1 MRVARTLS
9 FERTEVEDAPVP
21 ELEPGDALVRVVACG
36 LCGSDASRWYVE
48 TKVPTVLG
56 HEPAGVVEDVGR
68 GCGLQPGQ
76 RVFFH
81 HHVHCGECP
90 ACQRG
95 VETSC
100 ALFKRTRL
108 DPGGF
113 AELVR
118 VPRENVVRDTL
129 VLPQEVSFEAATFIE
144 PLGCCVRAVNKL
156 PIRAGDSVL
165 LIGLGAMGLVNG
177 RLARL
182 AGAGRVLGSDLS
194 AVRRERSLQPPWGL
208 DAALDP
214 REPGFAEALRGLT
227 GERGPDHVIVGPGSG
242 AALAQGLAVA
252 APGATVV
259 LFSPFS
265 PAQQVPLDLSRLYF
279 GELTL
284 TASYSCGARE
294 TRRALELI
302 RTGQVPVDALVS
314 HRLPLEGVG
323 EGILR
328 TAAAGDD
335 WLKAV
340 IYPHGVDAGARS

>member
-9 FERTEVEDAPVP
+9 FERTEVEDAQVP
-21 ELEPGDALVRVVACG
+21 ALGPGDALVRVVACG

-56 HEPAGVVEDVGR
+56 HEPAGVVEDVGP
-68 GCGLQPGQ
+68 GCDLQPGQ

-90 ACQRG
+90 ACRRG

-100 ALFKRTRL
+100 ALFRGTRL

-144 PLGCCVRAVNKL
+144 PLGCCVRAVGKL

-165 LIGLGAMGLVNG
+165 LIGLGAMGLVNAC
-177 RLARL
+177 LARL
-182 AGAGRVLGSDLS
+182 AGAGKLLGSDLS
-194 AVRRERSLQPPWGL
+194 AVRRERSLRPPWGL

-214 REPGFAEALRGLT
+214 RGPDFVEALRALT
-227 GERGPDHVIVGPGSG
+227 GGRGPDHVIVGPGSG
-242 AALAQGLAVA
+242 AALSQGLAVA

-279 GELTL
+279 SELTL

-302 RTGQVPVDALVS
+302 RQGQVPVGALVS

-340 IYPHGVDAGARS
+340 IYPHGVDAGAKW